1 MAITSIDIIRGFD
14 FDEVESR
21 ISLSMFLEGLWNKLS
36 ADDKYEIVEILWDGF
51 NAFIAPH
58 RDYLARLDLPS
69 DEIKVRIDAVA
80 PEIDEISATQGIKWN
95 VPESVPRTTA
105 DSVVN
110 VLVRSY
116 RIKGVN

>member
-14 FDEVESR
+14 FDKVESR
-21 ISLSMFLEGLWNKLS
+21 ISLSMFLEGMWDKLS

-58 RDYLARLDLPS
+58 RDYLAGLGLPS

-80 PEIDEISATQGIKWN
+80 PGIDKIAATKAIKWD
-95 VPESVPRTTA
+95 VPEPV
-105 DSVVN
+105 
-110 VLVRSY
+110 
-116 RIKGVN
+116 

>member
-14 FDEVESR
+14 FDKVESR
-21 ISLSMFLEGLWNKLS
+21 ISLSMFLEGMWDKRS

-58 RDYLARLDLPS
+58 RDYLAGRGLPS
-69 DEIKVRIDAVA
+69 EEIKVRIDTIA

-95 VPESVPRTTA
+95 VPESVLRTTA
-105 DSVVN
+105 DRVVN
-110 VLVRSY
+110 VLVRS
-116 RIKGVN
+116 